1 MQLDLGCNFNSA
13 ELPIM
18 GWQELYGPWFA
29 PFWSGVMVPT
39 QLFARICSR
48 VDPGQCQNYYDSWAR
63 AVGGVGMK
71 VNKLS
76 WGKMG

>member
-1 MQLDLGCNFNSA
+1 
-13 ELPIM
+13 
-18 GWQELYGPWFA
+18 
-29 PFWSGVMVPT
+29 MVCSLLVWGRGT
-39 QLFARICSR
+39 YLALARICSL